1 MLTVEV
7 KTLNDAEVRMCNVS
21 ELAVMIDCFY
31 KNCVQIVLNFL
42 MPICRLVIEY

>member
-7 KTLNDAEVRMCNVS
+7 KTLNDAEVQMCNVS

-31 KNCVQIVLNFL
+31 KNCVQIVLNFFNAH
-42 MPICRLVIEY
+42 MQTCC